1 MTEKIYEDI
10 EQEFWGY
17 EKAGD
22 FIAGTYLGMRTGVGE
37 NKANLYTLRTPAGV
51 ISIWGST
58 VLDTKLPFINENDD
72 IKIIYLGEKTGR
84 GSRKYKDFKIQIAKP
99 QETELNPGLQ

>member
-1 MTEKIYEDI
+1 MTEKVYEDM
-10 EQEFWGY
+10 EQEFWNY

-22 FIAGTYLGMRTGVGE
+22 FIAGIYLGMRTEVGE
-37 NKANLYTLRTPAGV
+37 NKANLYSLRTDKGV

-72 IKIIYLGEKTGR
+72 IKIVYLGEKTGN

-99 QETELNPGLQ
+99 QEDESQ